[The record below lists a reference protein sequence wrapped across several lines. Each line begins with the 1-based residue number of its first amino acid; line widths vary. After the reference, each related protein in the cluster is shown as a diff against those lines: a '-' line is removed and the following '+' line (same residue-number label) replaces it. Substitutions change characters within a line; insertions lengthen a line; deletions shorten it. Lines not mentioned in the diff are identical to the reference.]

1 MQLRDEYFARMYL
14 MGRKGTL
21 KDFHDRFLKIGTLPF
36 ALVREELLHQIEAGI
51 SKPKTSD

>member
-1 MQLRDEYFARMYL
+1 MYL

-36 ALVREELLHQIEAGI
+36 ALVREELLHQIEAGA
-51 SKPKTSD
+51 SKPNTSD